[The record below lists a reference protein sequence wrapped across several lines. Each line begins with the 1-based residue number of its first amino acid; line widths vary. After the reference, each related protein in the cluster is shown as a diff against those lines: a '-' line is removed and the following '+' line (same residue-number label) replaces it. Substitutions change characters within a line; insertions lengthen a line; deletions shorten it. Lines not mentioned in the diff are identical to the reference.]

1 MIMHQQKNLNVRW
14 TKSVEIRVTP
24 LEFGE
29 IIHTAHG
36 DVNPYDIK
44 RALTYITI
52 DTTNFDSH
60 DFEYE
65 RKLVKNIN
73 DWLAREDF
81 KLEGTKVIGVV
92 DDYLV
97 IDIHAGQIDM
107 FGKKSILNMLKN
119 AGMR

>member
-1 MIMHQQKNLNVRW
+1 M
-14 TKSVEIRVTP
+14 KSVEIRVTP

-29 IIHTAHG
+29 IIHNAHG

-52 DTTNFDSH
+52 DTTNFDGH
-60 DFEYE
+60 DYEYE

-73 DWLAREDF
+73 NWLEREDF
-81 KLEGTKVIGVV
+81 KLAGTKVIGID

-97 IDIHAGQIDM
+97 LDVHDEYGGQTDM
-107 FGKKSILNMLKN
+107 FGKKSILNLMKN
-119 AGMR
+119 AGLR

>member
-1 MIMHQQKNLNVRW
+1 M
-14 TKSVEIRVTP
+14 KSVEIRVTP

-29 IIHTAHG
+29 IIHNAHG

-52 DTTNFDSH
+52 DTTKFDGH

-65 RKLVKNIN
+65 RKLVTNIN
-73 DWLAREDF
+73 DWLEREDF

-97 IDIHAGQIDM
+97 LDVHDEYGGQTDM
-107 FGKKSILNMLKN
+107 FGKKSILNLMKN
-119 AGMR
+119 AGLR